1 MGGTGSTQL
10 IQNTISKNNIYH
22 LWKPGKTAFYQS
34 ANSSS
39 SQNDM
44 FNGTIGDMS
53 QTGGINATPV
63 YAPGNGWT
71 SESGGLYA
79 LAAGTPGYD
88 QGARIANFNDAFAGA
103 APDVGAHEGGT
114 AAMGFGVGASPGSAV
129 GGGGSPPPPPV
140 VTFSGAVSR
149 KAHGS
154 AGTFDIT
161 LDTTQAISSAV
172 TVEPRVIGAG
182 HKIVF
187 QFSGAIT
194 SAGSV
199 TSTDLLGASI
209 GAATAVAVGNT
220 VEVTLTGVADAKR
233 VRVALS
239 GVNGSVNAA
248 TSIGFLVGDVNASRS
263 VTSADINRV
272 KGKTG
277 TAVTTSSFIYDV
289 DASGAINS
297 TDTSTVKQRSGL
309 TI

>member
-1 MGGTGSTQL
+1 M
-10 IQNTISKNNIYH
+10 
-22 LWKPGKTAFYQS
+22 TAFYQS
-34 ANSSS
+34 ATSSS

-44 FNGTIGDMS
+44 FNGVIGDMS

-63 YAPGNGWT
+63 YAAGNGWT

-88 QGARIANFNDAFAGA
+88 QGVRIANFNDCLFGRGTRCRRARGRRLGDGLWRRGFGRLGRRWWRKPAAAGA
-103 APDVGAHEGGT
+103 
-114 AAMGFGVGASPGSAV
+114 
-129 GGGGSPPPPPV
+129 

-149 KAHGS
+149 KTHGS

-172 TVEPRVIGAG
+172 TVEPRAIGSG

-194 SAGSV
+194 AAGTV
-199 TSTDLLGASI
+199 TTTDLLGAAI
-209 GAATAVAVGNT
+209 GSATATAVGNT
-220 VEVTLTGVADAKR
+220 VEVTITGVADAKR
-233 VRVALS
+233 VRVALA
-239 GVNGSVNAA
+239 GVNGSVSAA
-248 TSIGFLVGDVNASRS
+248 TSIGFLVGDVNDSRS

-277 TAVTTSSFIYDV
+277 SAVSASTFMYDV
-289 DASGAINS
+289 DASGAINA